1 MCRVQN
7 VKYCLYFDFNGPT
20 FLHQLVKV
28 AYFQR
33 KYPNSHF
40 IQFFFPANHE
50 AQTRKWEENMKSRP
64 QLDILLDMFDLKKKK
79 IIKSCM

>member
-1 MCRVQN
+1 MTG
-7 VKYCLYFDFNGPT
+7 KGWE
-20 FLHQLVKV
+20 
-28 AYFQR
+28 
-33 KYPNSHF
+33 S
-40 IQFFFPANHE
+40 FPANHE